1 MVDLPNNAVPLNLG
15 VIHEQLVAE
24 QVITGPNSNRVYCVC
39 FRELHLGDGNFKF
52 PHHLLL
58 WSFPLGNLEEL
69 SHDFENLLKGL
80 GSDDELPAEFLL
92 VQYAIE
98 NLNPLQVRL
107 PVARVVHQVTSE
119 LIASWQLDLN
129 TVGLSDPQSFNLNC
143 A

>member
-1 MVDLPNNAVPLNLG
+1 
-15 VIHEQLVAE
+15 
-24 QVITGPNSNRVYCVC
+24 
-39 FRELHLGDGNFKF
+39 
-52 PHHLLL
+52 
-58 WSFPLGNLEEL
+58 
-69 SHDFENLLKGL
+69 
-80 GSDDELPAEFLL
+80 LPAEFLL